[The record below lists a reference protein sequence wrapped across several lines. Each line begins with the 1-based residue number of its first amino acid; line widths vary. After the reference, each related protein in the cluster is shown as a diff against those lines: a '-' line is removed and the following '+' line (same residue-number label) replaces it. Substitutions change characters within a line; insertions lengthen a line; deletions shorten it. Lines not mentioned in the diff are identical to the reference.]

1 MNGEIMS
8 IRRMGPGIRG
18 WVGGESCGGRK
29 MSKEGLRLNLVGWDG
44 HSDIVSNRPNN
55 CLTNLIKVS
64 LVKV

>member
-8 IRRMGPGIRG
+8 MMRMGPRIRG
-18 WVGGESCGGRK
+18 WVGGSCRGRK

-44 HSDIVSNRPNN
+44 RSDIMSNRASN
-55 CLTNLIKVS
+55 CLTKNKKVS